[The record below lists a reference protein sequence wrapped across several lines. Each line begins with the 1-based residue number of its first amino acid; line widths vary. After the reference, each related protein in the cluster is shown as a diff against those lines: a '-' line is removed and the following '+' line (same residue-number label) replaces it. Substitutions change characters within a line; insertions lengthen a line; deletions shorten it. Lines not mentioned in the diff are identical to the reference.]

1 MATTKQQRIKE
12 AIRPIISAKLKIY
25 RQTAGLTQEQMAR
38 RYGMSVR
45 SYVDLEH
52 GICFPSAITLAQLL
66 TSLSREELK
75 VLLADIKEVAE
86 PLYNS
91 QQ

>member
-1 MATTKQQRIKE
+1 MVITKQQKIKE
-12 AIRPIISAKLKIY
+12 AIRPIISAKLKNY
-25 RQTAGLTQEQMAR
+25 RKTAGLTQEQMVR

-52 GICFPSAITLAQLL
+52 GICFPSAITLALFL
-66 TSLSREELK
+66 TFLSREDLK
-75 VLLADIKEVAE
+75 VLLADIKEVAD
-86 PLYNS
+86 PLYNA